1 MRFWL
6 LSVLRGLCEM
16 LLLCLLAQACLW
28 LLSGRQ
34 RAENP
39 IYALFALLTA
49 APRRVLQKCLPAWIP
64 LPLQGVLLVLL
75 LAVTWLGIA
84 FFRKMA

>member
-1 MRFWL
+1 MLLWL

-34 RAENP
+34 RAANP

-49 APRRVLQKCLPAWIP
+49 GPRRMLQKCLPRWIP
-64 LPLQGVLLVLL
+64 LPLQGALLVLL
-75 LAVTWLGIA
+75 LVVIWLGIA